1 MVPRR
6 RRRRRRRW
14 RSRTTRHARWRR
26 PSAASSPQPH
36 TAGRERT
43 NSQAQRYRAHAH
55 AQAARQRTL
64 ARGRCMRTAARPAA
78 GRGRSHLAHLR
89 VGDRRRRSRNC
100 AARSGAGRTL
110 VGCRPSQWIGVRC
123 PRSVDGAFHLLRLDS
138 HFDDPTWP
146 GFGDGD
152 KGSEGKSPRHVL
164 VLVLGRRILTF
175 FLLLLLLL
183 LLLHSP
189 FTSSSSHRSGGQNSE
204 RPVLD
209 QTAPT
214 RTGRRVVSLCVLRR
228 CPVLGC
234 TYVKRTSIFFG
245 AAGRQA
251 IRP

>member
-1 MVPRR
+1 MAD
-6 RRRRRRRW
+6 
-14 RSRTTRHARWRR
+14 RTW
-26 PSAASSPQPH
+26 H
-36 TAGRERT
+36 TSGSTE
-43 NSQAQRYRAHAH
+43 
-55 AQAARQRTL
+55 L
-64 ARGRCMRTAARPAA
+64 G
-78 GRGRSHLAHLR
+78 G
-89 VGDRRRRSRNC
+89 GDRGTVRRDPAPGVRWLDP
-100 AARSGAGRTL
+100 AGS
-110 VGCRPSQWIGVRC
+110 RPSQWIGVRC
-123 PRSVDGAFHLLRLDS
+123 PRSIDGAFHLLRLDS

-152 KGSEGKSPRHVL
+152 KGSEGKSPRHVLVL

-209 QTAPT
+209 QTAPPT

>member
-1 MVPRR
+1 MVP
-6 RRRRRRRW
+6 RRRRRW

-89 VGDRRRRSRNC
+89 VDGARRRRSRELC
-100 AARSGAGRTL
+100 GEIRRRAYAGWIRPAA
-110 VGCRPSQWIGVRC
+110 VSQWIGVRC
-123 PRSVDGAFHLLRLDS
+123 PRSIDGAFHLLRLDS

-152 KGSEGKSPRHVL
+152 KGSEGKGSPRVTCSCS
-164 VLVLGRRILTF
+164 VVG
-175 FLLLLLLL
+175 FLLFFYFYFYFYFYFIH
-183 LLLHSP
+183 HSP
-189 FTSSSSHRSGGQNSE
+189 VHHHIAPAAKTQNGQFS
-204 RPVLD
+204 
-209 QTAPT
+209 T
-214 RTGRRVVSLCVLRR
+214 RRLQPGPDDESCLSAC
-228 CPVLGC
+228 CE
-234 TYVKRTSIFFG
+234 F
-245 AAGRQA
+245 
-251 IRP
+251 